1 MKTIIRKS
9 IKNCLLLFLCGIFFA
24 TTITV
29 HAQSGTAGP
38 LTWNISGGTLTISGN
53 GAMPNYLSIL
63 LRAPWYSHRN
73 SINAVVI
80 ENGVTSIGNF
90 AFNGLNM
97 MTAATIGNSVQTIGG
112 SAFAGC
118 TGLSKITNHAAT
130 PQTIN
135 ANVFTGVNLSIG
147 TLYVPNASLSAYQN
161 APVWMNFSTIKT
173 WALRALFIYDAA
185 GNRTQRN
192 VIILQNTTSQSLTKS
207 ATTNDSSHPETRA
220 ATFEMPPFFDD
231 MPGERKVIIYPNP
244 TQGML
249 RIEFQGYDD
258 MRSIRLFLFDLQGR
272 ALQQVTGVNPSHT
285 LDMTSYPSG
294 MYILQIIDDNARSEW
309 KIVKE

>member
-1 MKTIIRKS
+1 
-9 IKNCLLLFLCGIFFA
+9 
-24 TTITV
+24 
-29 HAQSGTAGP
+29 
-38 LTWNISGGTLTISGN
+38 
-53 GAMPNYLSIL
+53 MPNYLSIL
-63 LRAPWYSHRN
+63 LRAPWYNHRN